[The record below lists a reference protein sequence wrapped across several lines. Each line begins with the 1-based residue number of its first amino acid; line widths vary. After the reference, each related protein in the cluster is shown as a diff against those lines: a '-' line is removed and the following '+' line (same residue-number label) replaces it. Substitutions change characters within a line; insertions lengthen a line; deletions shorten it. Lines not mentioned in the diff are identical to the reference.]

1 MSSRQPLTIELI
13 LQWADAHFLQTGRW
27 PRVGDGEVTV
37 APGETWAKVNEALI
51 YGLRGLPNGSSLAL
65 LLNEHRG
72 SNPKSSKPLL
82 KDEQIVAWAEAH
94 YRRTGAWPTRK
105 SGPVVDAPGETWS
118 ALNSALTDGNRG
130 LPGGS
135 SLLKLRRRSQGG

>member
-13 LQWADAHFLQTGRW
+13 LQWADAHFLRTGRW
-27 PRVGDGEVTV
+27 PRVREGAVAT
-37 APGETWAKVNEALI
+37 APGETWAKVSEALT
-51 YGLRGLPNGSSLAL
+51 YGLHGLPGGCSLAL
-65 LLNEHRG
+65 LLNKHRG

-82 KDEQIVAWAEAH
+82 RVEQILAWAEAH
-94 YRRTGAWPTRK
+94 WQRTGEWPTK
-105 SGPVVDAPGETWS
+105 ASGPVAGAPGETWS

-135 SLLKLRRRSQGG
+135 SLLKLRRRYQGG